1 MLRVDAGFAGL
12 GGQLSGLLSKKK
24 KQNAGDG
31 ASFQFH
37 FSLDASW
44 FYLR

>member
-24 KQNAGDG
+24 KNAGDG

-37 FSLDASW
+37 FSLDVSW

>member
-24 KQNAGDG
+24 TKRWRW
-31 ASFQFH
+31 SFISVPFQ
-37 FSLDASW
+37 LGC
-44 FYLR
+44 